1 MQPIPFLVEKG
12 EGGGLPIRSV
22 GTSEVNVPVPLQLPF
37 EIVNEL
43 SAGLIGEPTREHK
56 E

>member
-12 EGGGLPIRSV
+12 EGGGLAIRSV
-22 GTSEVNVPVPLQLPF
+22 GASEVKVPVSLQLPF

-43 SAGLIGEPTREHK
+43 SASLIGKPGREQK